1 MCTLYSDRNL
11 INRRN
16 VKSDVDAAVNAARQ
30 FFLLEIKARIVAAAM
45 IELDMDKFDDANPEN
60 KSAPKFHT
68 TKEKKEFLYKLSSTV
83 VDKYIL
89 DSEKHKRIVSALD
102 TLEERQL
109 QKLKDRTVDG
119 RYKCRFPGCEKTFK
133 SDGKWRQMHEQ
144 SHDPPVYIEE
154 QPMLA
159 EVYSSNDVSD
169 DMYNYQMAFPN
180 YGMVVMNF
188 LDAILEGDGERVI
201 RSWKFLLLYFQ
212 NDKGSPKYA
221 LEALYIMFQVYALLS
236 PKASHQIIWNRFS
249 KRNQSRGGNIPLDL
263 ALEFL
268 NKVFKGAVKKLG
280 PNANQRS
287 INRICRAMGVTRKLT
302 EKFERS
308 MALYKRSGKHVNRSQ
323 NGDLKKLVNEL
334 LFQNALIKTLG
345 RSYSYYSG
353 IKPSFLSGFNMQ
365 KFYGWITD
373 HKKYMM
379 MHRKAR

>member
-1 MCTLYSDRNL
+1 MLMHLSMQQG
-11 INRRN
+11 
-16 VKSDVDAAVNAARQ
+16 S
-30 FFLLEIKARIVAAAM
+30 FSLLEIKARIVAAAM
-45 IELDMDKFDDANPEN
+45 IELDMDEFDDANPEN

-102 TLEERQL
+102 QLEEKQL
-109 QKLKDRTVDG
+109 QKLKDWTVDG
-119 RYKCRFPGCEKTFK
+119 RHKCRFPGCEKTFQ
-133 SDGKWRQMHEQ
+133 SDGKWQQMHEQ

-169 DMYNYQMAFPN
+169 DMYNYQMAFLD

-188 LDAILEGDGERVI
+188 LDAISEGDGERVI

-221 LEALYIMFQVYALLS
+221 LEALYLMFQVYALLS

-263 ALEFL
+263 TLEFL

-302 EKFERS
+302 EKFDSS
-308 MALYKRSGKHVNRSQ
+308 MALYKS
-323 NGDLKKLVNEL
+323 
-334 LFQNALIKTLG
+334 LG
-345 RSYSYYSG
+345 
-353 IKPSFLSGFNMQ
+353 NM
-365 KFYGWITD
+365 
-373 HKKYMM
+373 
-379 MHRKAR
+379 